1 MIMQVLN
8 KLLVLSCLS
17 LMLSCTTEYVFEVEP
32 VQVVQSGSE
41 KPNRKNNIE
50 FISIAYA
57 DVFSSSISQTELNK
71 LSVAYRSFGDKELVE
86 DVLIKNFL
94 NNPLAQIPSKTEML
108 QDVEQFIEDS
118 YLRFYNREPSNYE
131 SWFLKKQ
138 IEDNTEIDPELIY
151 YSMMTAEEYRFY

>member
-1 MIMQVLN
+1 
-8 KLLVLSCLS
+8 
-17 LMLSCTTEYVFEVEP
+17 MLSCTTEYVFEVEP

-94 NNPLAQIPSKTEML
+94 NNRLAQIPSKTEML

>member
-1 MIMQVLN
+1 
-8 KLLVLSCLS
+8 
-17 LMLSCTTEYVFEVEP
+17 MLSCTTEYVFEVEP

-131 SWFLKKQ
+131 SWF
-138 IEDNTEIDPELIY
+138 
-151 YSMMTAEEYRFY
+151 